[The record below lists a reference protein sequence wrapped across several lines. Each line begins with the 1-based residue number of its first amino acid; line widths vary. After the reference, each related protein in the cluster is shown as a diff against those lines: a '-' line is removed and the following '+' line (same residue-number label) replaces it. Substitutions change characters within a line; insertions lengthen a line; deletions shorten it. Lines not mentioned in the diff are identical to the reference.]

1 MTFQDKRDRKHYQLW
16 KSRSGPG
23 TTVHFFCY
31 YTDLLCQMFFKPILS
46 RCIFLQLNYCQNT
59 LVKNERKCPKSKFIL
74 KARYCITYN
83 LYSNTKFLLLIII
96 HERLNI
102 DYHQPSCTIFGCNF
116 SSIHNQESS
125 FLTILLVLF

>member
-1 MTFQDKRDRKHYQLW
+1 MPFEIAFISKCL
-16 KSRSGPG
+16 SRTKG
-23 TTVHFFCY
+23 TGSITSFGSPDLDLEQQFICFCY

-83 LYSNTKFLLLIII
+83 LYSNTKFLLLII
-96 HERLNI
+96 HEIKYRL
-102 DYHQPSCTIFGCNF
+102 PSTIMHNF
-116 SSIHNQESS
+116 W
-125 FLTILLVLF
+125 L